1 MKRLCLL
8 LAVLLLLAGCSA
20 NLSSMLDVSGAPSAD
35 LGDRPGYRPEEVSG
49 TLSEEEI
56 PVAEPTARNM
66 AFEPTATPGLYR
78 IATRTGDLKVL
89 GMTYGNGV
97 FFALTKRESGIAVTG
112 YNDNGIGVFAGHVD
126 EELTDVTLL
135 GFTAGFACIYSPSTG
150 TTLACR
156 TDSTYVQLVREVADE
171 AWLYDGGIAMK
182 RGNVISLYVPDKKEP
197 SATFTLP
204 EGSRWVQGNQTG
216 AWVEKDG
223 KLYLLS
229 ADGKMSG
236 ALSSLLSI
244 KGEGYLC
251 TAGSSAVVINPL
263 QGIAYYDESVK
274 SLLACGEDF
283 TAEATEEGLRLV
295 SPADGKAALLP
306 LGNAFDFGGRTKKGF
321 LYHTD
326 GVYFWY
332 AASHMT
338 PATLS
343 VVAFTSV
350 EDPLAIGAR
359 LMLSVLESKKG
370 VSVSNSGAEAPEF
383 TAVGETDNE
392 KLFSACTILAEASVL
407 PAGSLFLC
415 ESVTAEGKSVPY
427 FQTENALYLD
437 ISDPERLSA
446 LLKELNENE
455 E

>member
-8 LAVLLLLAGCSA
+8 LIALLLLAGCSA
-20 NLSSMLDVSGAPSAD
+20 NLSGMLDVSGAPSAE

-49 TLSEEEI
+49 TLSTEDI
-56 PVAEPTARNM
+56 PIAEPTARNM

-78 IATRTGDLKVL
+78 IVTRTGDLKVL
-89 GMTYGNGV
+89 GMTYGNGL
-97 FFALTKRESGIAVTG
+97 FFTLTKRESGIAVTG
-112 YNDNGIGVFAGHVD
+112 YTDEGTGVFAGHMD
-126 EELTDVTLL
+126 EELTDATLL

-156 TDSTYVQLVREVADE
+156 NDSTYVQLVREVADE

-182 RGNVISLYVPDKKEP
+182 RGNVISLYVPDKKDP

-204 EGSRWVQGNQTG
+204 EGYRWVQGNQTG

-251 TAGSSAVVINPL
+251 AAESSAVVVNPL
-263 QGIAYYDESVK
+263 QGIAYYDENAK

-283 TAEATEEGLRLV
+283 AAEATEEGLRLV

-306 LGNAFDFGGRTKKGF
+306 LGNTFEFGGRTKKGF

-332 AASHMT
+332 AASYMT
-338 PATLS
+338 PTTLS
-343 VVAFTSV
+343 VVSFTSA

-359 LMLSVLESKKG
+359 LMLSVLESTKG
-370 VSVSNSGAEAPEF
+370 ISVSNSGAEERDF
-383 TAVGETDNE
+383 TAVGETDSE
-392 KLFSACTILAEASVL
+392 TLFSTCAILAEASVL

-427 FQTENALYLD
+427 FQTETALYLD
-437 ISDPERLSA
+437 VSRTEQLSA
-446 LLKELNENE
+446 ILEALNETE